1 MVETPV
7 QHLSK
12 HCLAHST
19 TIVIASC
26 LLGRPGRSVAMAVE
40 MDGPLEHAVL
50 LRQRY
55 AAEKHVGL
63 GQIRNSALITEK
75 TETAW

>member
-1 MVETPV
+1 
-7 QHLSK
+7 
-12 HCLAHST
+12 
-19 TIVIASC
+19 
-26 LLGRPGRSVAMAVE
+26 MAVE

-75 TETAW
+75 TETAWLIPGARGEFAMKSVLLDQRKEREQ

>member
-1 MVETPV
+1 MENPV
-7 QHLSK
+7 HHSSK
-12 HCLAHST
+12 HYLAQST

-26 LLGRPGRSVAMAVE
+26 LLGRPGRPVAMAVE

-55 AAEKHVGL
+55 ASGKHAGL
-63 GQIRNSALITEK
+63 GQTRNSALITEK

>member
-1 MVETPV
+1 
-7 QHLSK
+7 
-12 HCLAHST
+12 
-19 TIVIASC
+19 
-26 LLGRPGRSVAMAVE
+26 